1 MTVSRVGAV
10 AAVLGGLAWIVAG
23 ALAWGEDAL
32 DRPLY
37 VTGLVLLVVAFAALG
52 YALVATAP
60 VWLRAVVTVATPAL
74 GTMVWLILRDSLAD
88 PVAAVTGGALLLVG
102 GGVALARGGA
112 KSARSARDAPPP
124 PARGRRA
131 AR

>member
-10 AAVLGGLAWIVAG
+10 AAVLGGLGWIVAG
-23 ALAWGEDAL
+23 VLAWGDETVSQ
-32 DRPLY
+32 PLY
-37 VTGLVLLVVAFAALG
+37 VAGLVLLVVAFAALG

-60 VWLRAVVTVATPAL
+60 VWLRAVVTLATPAL
-74 GTMVWLILRDSLAD
+74 GLMVWLILRDSLSEY
-88 PVAAVTGGALLLVG
+88 VAAVTGGALLLVG
-102 GGVALARGGA
+102 GGVALARSRS
-112 KSARSARDAPPP
+112 SATGTPEPP

>member
-10 AAVLGGLAWIVAG
+10 AAVLGGVAWIVAG
-23 ALAWGEDAL
+23 ALAWGEDTL
-32 DRPLY
+32 GRPLY
-37 VTGLVLLVVAFAALG
+37 LTGLVLLVVAFAALG

-60 VWLRAVVTVATPAL
+60 VWLRAVVTIATPAL

-102 GGVALARGGA
+102 GGVALARGGLRPA
-112 KSARSARDAPPP
+112 EPAGDPPP

>member
-10 AAVLGGLAWIVAG
+10 AAVLGGLAWVVAG
-23 ALAWGEDAL
+23 VLGWGDDTL
-32 DRPLY
+32 NQGLY
-37 VTGLVLLVVAFAALG
+37 VAGLVLLVVAFAALG

-60 VWLRAVVTVATPAL
+60 VWLRGVVTIATPAL
-74 GTMVWLILRDSLAD
+74 GLMVWLIVRDSLPSD
-88 PVAAVTGGALLLVG
+88 HVAAVTGGAVLLVG
-102 GGVALARGGA
+102 GGIALARGRS
-112 KSARSARDAPPP
+112 SASRSPEPPP